1 MFQGA
6 DMEQQKQDAFR
17 ALREEERQL
26 LARLLVFECAN
37 VLRWRSE
44 LSSSRVRTIDDY
56 GSLEFYVAID
66 KPIVSRSTPIEAEY
80 RDADGVPVSILI
92 HTIDGSLAELE
103 IVKADLG
110 ILSLRPE
117 KADFVPTIQPSELAK

>member
-1 MFQGA
+1 M
-6 DMEQQKQDAFR
+6 KQLKQNAFR
-17 ALREEERQL
+17 ALHEEERQL
-26 LARLLVFECAN
+26 IARLLVFECAS
-37 VLRWRSE
+37 VLRWRNE

-56 GSLEFYVAID
+56 GSLEFYIAIN
-66 KPIVSRSTPIEAEY
+66 KPLVCRSTPIEAEY
-80 RDADGVPVSILI
+80 RDDDGVPVWILI
-92 HTIDGSLAELE
+92 HTIDGSLAEFE